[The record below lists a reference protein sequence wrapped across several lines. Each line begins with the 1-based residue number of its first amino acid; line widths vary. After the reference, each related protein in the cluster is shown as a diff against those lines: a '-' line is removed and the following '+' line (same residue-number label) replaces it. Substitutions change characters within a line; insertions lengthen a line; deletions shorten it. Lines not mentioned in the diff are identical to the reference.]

1 MWPPHSFR
9 TGTIFTLECLLYN
22 LFHAFFTSLLHLIVN
37 LRRGTRTQPC
47 SKIAPSKMFD
57 CVLNVPVL
65 CACNYLSV
73 NFPTQLFLQ
82 LSRLLGFK
90 AFSFSTFPIFY
101 ETHTPALHWQQIV
114 LQRLVTSSSLFLNN
128 WGTEIIGIRP

>member
-1 MWPPHSFR
+1 
-9 TGTIFTLECLLYN
+9 
-22 LFHAFFTSLLHLIVN
+22 
-37 LRRGTRTQPC
+37 
-47 SKIAPSKMFD
+47 MFD

-101 ETHTPALHWQQIV
+101 ETHTPALELAKNRVAKIGD
-114 LQRLVTSSSLFLNN
+114 LFQ
-128 WGTEIIGIRP
+128 PVPK